1 MLPAICPGQ
10 RHRKVPSVAEPDA
23 LRAMSPQRAAWARC
37 ATTAGSAVKLARML
51 SVGDQVPDVQVWM
64 DPREQVNLR
73 ELAREKPLLLVY
85 YLFDWSST

>member
-1 MLPAICPGQ
+1 
-10 RHRKVPSVAEPDA
+10 
-23 LRAMSPQRAAWARC
+23 
-37 ATTAGSAVKLARML
+37 ML